1 MTSLADSPRLLR
13 LVLLGAGLVIIGAGL
28 RAAAPTVNLV
38 LVSLVLAMTVYPIPH
53 LLRRRGFGRPVAV
66 LVTLL
71 VVVVGGA
78 LLVLVLAKS
87 LTRLVHEAPKY
98 APAFAAMIDSGERL
112 LTARGIEV
120 QGVPKPDPQRILG
133 FVQRFAS
140 AALGALGNSIFV
152 LILIAL
158 FLAEM
163 PLHKPGSAPSGWSA
177 RLDEVGRGIRLFVG
191 INGILGAAAA
201 IINFLVMLLLGTD
214 FPVIWAVL
222 SFLFAFVPFGF
233 LISLV
238 PPFVV
243 TLLEQGAGRA
253 ALLFVLFVGIN
264 IVFDNVVKPKVM
276 GQGLGISPLVI
287 VLSLMVWMFVLGP
300 VGALLAIPLTIALA
314 KILPLLAE
322 GGATAGG

>member
-1 MTSLADSPRLLR
+1 MTGFADSPRMLR
-13 LVLLGAGLVIIGAGL
+13 LVLLGAGLVVIGAGL
-28 RAAAPTVNLV
+28 RAAASTVNLV
-38 LVSLVLAMTVYPIPH
+38 LVSVVLAMTVYPISH
-53 LLRRRGFGRPVAV
+53 VLSRRGLGRPVSV
-66 LVTLL
+66 LITLL
-71 VVVVGGA
+71 VVLVGGV

-87 LTRLVHEAPKY
+87 LSRLVQEAPKY
-98 APAFAAMIDSGERL
+98 APAFQAMIDSGTRFLEG
-112 LTARGIEV
+112 RGIEV
-120 QGVPKPDPQRILG
+120 QGLPKPDPQRILG

-140 AALGALGNSIFV
+140 AALGALGNSIFI
-152 LILIAL
+152 LILIAM

-163 PLHKPGSAPSGWSA
+163 PLHKQGSAPTGWSA
-177 RLDEVGRGIRLFVG
+177 RVDEVGKGIRLFVG
-191 INGILGAAAA
+191 INGMLGAAAA
-201 IINFLVMLLLGTD
+201 AINFIVMLLLGTD

-243 TLLEQGAGRA
+243 TLLEQGSGKA

-287 VLSLMVWMFVLGP
+287 ILSLMAWMFVLGP
-300 VGALLAIPLTIALA
+300 VGALLAIPLTIALS
-314 KILPLLAE
+314 KILPLLSE
-322 GGATAGG
+322 GETA

>member
-1 MTSLADSPRLLR
+1 MTGFADSPRLLR
-13 LVLLGAGLVIIGAGL
+13 LVLFGAGLVVIAAGL

-38 LVSLVLAMTVYPIPH
+38 LVSVVLAMTVYPLAH
-53 LLRRRGFGRPVAV
+53 VLMQRGMGRSFAV
-66 LVTLL
+66 LITLL
-71 VVVVGGA
+71 VVLVGGV

-87 LTRLVHEAPKY
+87 LSRLVQEAPKY
-98 APAFAAMIDSGERL
+98 APAFQSMIDSAEGFL
-112 LTARGIEV
+112 AARGIEV
-120 QGVPKPDPQRILG
+120 QGLPKPDPQRILG
-133 FVQRFAS
+133 FVQRLAS

-152 LILIAL
+152 LILIAM

-163 PLHKPGSAPSGWSA
+163 PLHKAGSAATAWSSKI
-177 RLDEVGRGIRLFVG
+177 DEVAKGIRLFVG
-191 INGILGAAAA
+191 INGMLGAAAA
-201 IINFLVMLLLGTD
+201 VLNYLVMLMLGTD
-214 FPVIWAVL
+214 FAVIWAVI

-243 TLLEQGAGRA
+243 TLLEQGSGRA

-287 VLSLMVWMFVLGP
+287 ILSLMAWMFVLGP

-314 KILPLLAE
+314 KILPLLAAGEPAE
-322 GGATAGG
+322 G